1 MAEIERPVRK
11 KPGRKT
17 KYTEKL
23 ADDICERL
31 SCGES
36 LRAICRDTTMP
47 DHTTVIR
54 WLAKNDDFAT
64 KYARAREIQAHV
76 WVDEMFEKASS
87 LPQLNP
93 TTGALDSASV
103 AHIRNQVA
111 TMQWLAQ
118 KLNPKKYGDKIT
130 HAGDEENPI
139 AIAEITRKVVK
150 PD

>member
-1 MAEIERPVRK
+1 
-11 KPGRKT
+11 
-17 KYTEKL
+17 
-23 ADDICERL
+23 
-31 SCGES
+31 
-36 LRAICRDTTMP
+36 MP

-87 LPQLNP
+87 LPQVNP
-93 TTGALDSASV
+93 TTGSLDSASV

-118 KLNPKKYGDKIT
+118 KLNPKKYGDKVT
-130 HAGDEENPI
+130 HSGDAENPVSI
-139 AIAEITRKVVK
+139 IVRGDDANL
-150 PD
+150 